1 MTTPPPAAG
10 LSRPPSALDPAGWL
24 DLLNDTLPRQVFGA
38 EANRDV
44 QQLASLARTLLC
56 LPDLSVLDSESRLHR
71 VMGALLGHPLW
82 EDLLITN
89 PDLIHP
95 VLPILHLWARR
106 WPLPPGTLRPVQ
118 RALDAGLLTRAEWT
132 PMHRLDLS
140 VHLHGLQ
147 AAGLDLGGAG
157 LPAPREA
164 ASRTVLPAQVPTW
177 LWCYE
182 KVSVLHYLLRAGFS
196 AGLVLAPS
204 WTRTT
209 SAGLVHALRTPEMRV
224 LSDHALAHALSP
236 GADPAL
242 LRRALHRGAALLA
255 GRAESGRWLQPVTA
269 AHLAVVAALL
279 PPPPFSGEPTCVS

>member
-1 MTTPPPAAG
+1 MTSLHPASG
-10 LSRPPSALDPAGWL
+10 LSRPPGAPDLAGWL
-24 DLLNDTLPRQVFGA
+24 DLLNAALPRQVFGA

-56 LPDLSVLDSESRLHR
+56 LPDLSVLDTESRLHR

-82 EDLLITN
+82 EDLLVTN

-95 VLPILHLWARR
+95 VLPTLHLWARR

-147 AAGLDLGGAG
+147 AAGLDLGGAA

-164 ASRTVLPAQVPTW
+164 ASRTVLPVQVPTW

-182 KVSVLHYLLRAGFS
+182 KVSVLHYLLRAGSS
-196 AGLVLAPS
+196 AGLVHDPS

-209 SAGLVHALRTPEMRV
+209 AAGLVHALRAPDMRA

-242 LRRALHRGAALLA
+242 LRRALDRGAALLA
-255 GRAESGRWLQPVTA
+255 GQPDSARWVQPVTA

-279 PPPPFSGEPTCVS
+279 SPSPPSGEPPCVS